1 MVEHDVVI
9 TGNGLICSAGNSVE
23 QCAPHFINGTPFIH
37 EITDRRL
44 LDGYG
49 LHYAGTIKEFPSP
62 DIASSLTTTMDRY
75 VLLAL
80 TAAREAVRSSG
91 IDFSDPSLRIGIL
104 VGTCS
109 GPMLTIESIYEAE
122 IAGNTSAD
130 SKTFFAKQYHSAAL
144 ILAEEFGIKGP
155 AFTVTTACS
164 AFTVAT
170 GVASDLIRCGLLDA
184 VLVGGSDSHSPTTQA
199 GFNGLKATCKEGT
212 TAPFSRPV
220 GLNLGEGSGFLVL
233 ESKTIAQKRNAMIS
247 GEILG
252 YGLSN
257 DAWHCSAPDPAGKG
271 AAAAMINALA
281 HANIRREMVKY
292 INTHGTGT
300 DANDK
305 AETKA
310 IRRVFEEHAD
320 VLSVSSTKSVTGHCL
335 GAAGAVELS
344 STLACMQNGV
354 LPPTAH
360 FSEPRDGCTLD
371 YIPQAQRPW
380 EKGNIFLKNNFA
392 FGGNNA
398 SLVVCDTVTQR
409 QRKPLVE
416 KSTDPICITSVGM
429 MSAFGV
435 GYKAFCDGIRN
446 PAVVLHDE
454 SGENGIHVH
463 RVPEYKMAQIDR
475 RVVTK
480 GVDPESEMCIA
491 AAALALSQAG
501 IPERHPLRQQLG
513 FVMNL
518 AQGSTWAESQHI
530 KPLLKN
536 DFKLEQINAFPYI
549 VPNSITGTICR
560 VLSLTGY
567 NATFCNG
574 PGAGLVGL
582 GLSSLSLL
590 NGHVSALLSGSS
602 DYFFDGTR
610 ECCLAD
616 GIDCKSTRFGD
627 GAVMVLLER
636 LSSAAAR
643 NAKPLCTIESVH
655 FSNTVSGDSSLEMA
669 VIDALQSAGITGNQI
684 AKVCGSV
691 SASQKSMLQRIIGET
706 DTIDITSKTGFALSS
721 QPLYN
726 LFAALDNDHFESNS
740 DKKYILAVSSAFR
753 GNNCIMV
760 IKPYF

>member
-1 MVEHDVVI
+1 MAEHGVVI

-23 QCAPHFINGTPFIH
+23 QCTPHFINGTPFIH
-37 EITDRRL
+37 EITDQRL

-49 LHYAGTIKEFPSP
+49 PHSAGTIKELSSP
-62 DIASSLTTTMDRY
+62 HITSSLTNTIDRY
-75 VLLAL
+75 VMLAL
-80 TAAREAVRSSG
+80 NAAREAVRSSG

-104 VGTCS
+104 AGTCS
-109 GPMLTIESIYEAE
+109 GPMLTIESIYESE
-122 IAGNTSAD
+122 IAGTIPTD
-130 SKTFFAKQYHSAAL
+130 TKTFFAKQYYSAAL

-170 GVASDLIRCGLLDA
+170 GVASDMIRCGLLDV

-199 GFNGLKATCKEGT
+199 GFNGLKATCKDDT

-233 ESKTIAQKRNAMIS
+233 ESKSIAQKRNATIS

-257 DAWHCSAPDPAGKG
+257 DAYHCSAPDPAGKG

-281 HANIRREMVKY
+281 HANIGREMVKY
-292 INTHGTGT
+292 INAHGTGT

-320 VLSVSSTKSVTGHCL
+320 VLSVSSLKPVMGHCL

-344 STLACMQNGV
+344 ATLTCMQNGV

-360 FSEPRDGCTLD
+360 FSEARDGCTLD
-371 YIPQAQRPW
+371 YIPQAKRPW

-398 SLVVCDTVTQR
+398 SLVVRDTVIQST
-409 QRKPLVE
+409 RKPLIDKV
-416 KSTDPICITSVGM
+416 TDPVCITSVGM

-435 GYKAFCDGIRN
+435 GHSAFCEGIRN
-446 PAVVLHDE
+446 SVAAPNEEHGA
-454 SGENGIHVH
+454 NGIHVR

-475 RVVTK
+475 RIVTK
-480 GVDPESEMCIA
+480 GVDPESEMAIA

-574 PGAGLVGL
+574 PGAGLLGL

-616 GIDCKSTRFGD
+616 GIDCSTTHFGD

-643 NAKPLCTIESVH
+643 NAKPLCTIESVS
-655 FSNTVSGDSSLEMA
+655 FSNTISGDTSLKMA
-669 VIDALQSAGITGNQI
+669 VNDALQSAGITGNQI
-684 AKVCGSV
+684 AKVCGGV
-691 SASQKSMLQRIIGET
+691 SAPQKSMLQSIVGET
-706 DTIDITSKTGFALSS
+706 EIMDVSPKTGFALSS

-740 DKKYILAVSSAFR
+740 DKNYILAVSSAFR

>member
-1 MVEHDVVI
+1 MLEHGVVI
-9 TGNGLICSAGNSVE
+9 TGNGLICSAGTTVK
-23 QCAPHFINGTPFIH
+23 QCTPNFINGIPFIH
-37 EITDRRL
+37 EITDKRL
-44 LDGYG
+44 IDGYG
-49 LHYAGTIKEFPSP
+49 LHHAGTIKEFTSP
-62 DIASSLTTTMDRY
+62 KITSSLTDTVDRY
-75 VLLAL
+75 VGLAL
-80 TAAREAVRSSG
+80 NAAREAVRSSG

-109 GPMLTIESIYEAE
+109 GPMLTIESIYESE
-122 IAGNTSAD
+122 INGDIPVD
-130 SKTFFAKQYHSAAL
+130 SKLYFAKQYYSAAL

-155 AFTVTTACS
+155 ALTVTTACS

-170 GVASDLIRCGLLDA
+170 GVASDLIRCGLLDV

-199 GFNGLKATCKEGT
+199 GFNGLKATCKGDT

-220 GLNLGEGSGFLVL
+220 GLNLGEGSGFMVL
-233 ESKTIAQKRNAMIS
+233 ESKEMAQKRNATVS

-257 DAWHCSAPDPAGKG
+257 DAYHCSAPDPAGKG
-271 AAAAMINALA
+271 AAAAMQNALN
-281 HANIRREMVKY
+281 HANIASDKVTY
-292 INTHGTGT
+292 INAHGTGT

-310 IRRVFEEHAD
+310 IRRVFAEHAD
-320 VLSVSSTKSVTGHCL
+320 VLSVSSLKPVTGHCL

-344 STLACMQNGV
+344 ATLACMHNGT

-380 EKGNIFLKNNFA
+380 VKGNVFLKNNFA

-398 SLVVCDTVTQR
+398 SLVVCDAVTQSS
-409 QRKPLVE
+409 RKQLVE

-435 GYKAFCDGIRN
+435 GYTSFSEGVRN
-446 PAVVLHDE
+446 PGASLNEVD
-454 SGENGIHVH
+454 ENGIRVC

-475 RVVTK
+475 RIVTK

-501 IPERHPLRQQLG
+501 ISERHPLRQQLG
-513 FVMNL
+513 FVMNI

-536 DFKLEQINAFPYI
+536 DFKLEQITAFPYI

-560 VLSLTGY
+560 VLSLSGY

-574 PGAGLVGL
+574 PGAGLTGL
-582 GLSSLSLL
+582 GLSALSLL
-590 NGHVSALLSGSS
+590 SGHVPALLSGSS

-610 ECCLAD
+610 ECCLAE
-616 GIDCKSTRFGD
+616 GIDCGTTRFGD

-636 LSSAAAR
+636 LSSAAVR
-643 NAKPLCTIESVH
+643 GSKPLCTIESVS
-655 FSNTVSGDSSLEMA
+655 FCNTVSGGSSLKMA
-669 VIDALQSAGITGNQI
+669 ITDALQSAGITGNQI

-691 SASQKSMLQRIIGET
+691 SVQQKSIIHEMVGEAEVF
-706 DTIDITSKTGFALSS
+706 DVTSKTGLALCS
-721 QPLYN
+721 QPLYD
-726 LFAALDNDHFESNS
+726 LFAALGNDHFETIS